1 MEKEF
6 VTFEIAKI
14 IKKLGFNE
22 PCLAKHDTK
31 FNNLKIEDCKSQ
43 ENASEFNY
51 ILAPLWQQTIDWIA
65 EKYKIEIATTSWKKE
80 GTKDEIIWVYSI
92 EPLGKPCLYGFKKI
106 FPSKV
111 EALKF
116 AIEEALKP
124 ISSIK
129 EVFKPI

>member
-1 MEKEF
+1 MQKQF
-6 VTFEIAKI
+6 VTYEIAKKLKELGFDEECFGYYSYS
-14 IKKLGFNE
+14 KKLFLGNGKD
-22 PCLAKHDTK
+22 AY
-31 FNNLKIEDCKSQ
+31 
-43 ENASEFNY
+43 NY
-51 ILAPLWQQTIDWIA
+51 KDIISAPLWQQAIDWIA

-116 AIEEALKP
+116 AIEEALKL
-124 ISSIK
+124 I
-129 EVFKPI
+129 